1 MNKCF
6 SWACASLLAITVPS
20 GRLVAQE
27 QATVKSDR
35 VNVRGKAT
43 LSSEVVTQLKKG
55 ETVTVIEEVAVK
67 KPKKGE
73 PSKWVKILLPTNT
86 PVWVN
91 MHFVDPATKTVTA
104 RRLNIRSGPGE
115 NYSVVGR
122 LEKGAVLK
130 EIRTVDNWM
139 EIEAPERSHG
149 FVAAGYLVKGAA
161 VAAAKPAP
169 VPEPAQPAPPTPTPP
184 VAEPAPTVATV
195 TTPPVPAPA
204 VEPATVPAPVAA
216 PVVVE
221 PPKDEEPP
229 PRRVVRREGIVA
241 STVSIQAPTY
251 FGLESPDNGKLI
263 NYIMIPASNSAL
275 AGVKLKDLKDFRIVV
290 TGVEYV
296 DKRWP
301 STPVIE
307 VETLVVAP

>member
-1 MNKCF
+1 MNRCF
-6 SWACASLLAITVPS
+6 RWAFTTLLAITLLPV
-20 GRLVAQE
+20 RLVAQE

-35 VNVRGKAT
+35 VNVRGRAS

-55 ETVTVIEEVAVK
+55 ETVTVLEEVTIK

-73 PSKWVKILLPTNT
+73 PAKWAKILLPTNT

-91 MHFVDPATKTVTA
+91 THFIDPATKTVTA

-169 VPEPAQPAPPTPTPP
+169 AQESPKPASPPPPPPAP
-184 VAEPAPTVATV
+184 EPAPTVTTV

-204 VEPATVPAPVAA
+204 PSPTPPPAPA
-216 PVVVE
+216 VVE
-221 PPKDEEPP
+221 PPKDQEPP

-251 FGLESPDNGKLI
+251 YGLESPDNGKLI
-263 NYIMIPASNSAL
+263 NYIMIPATNSAL